1 MRLRQRKKTSLSVCR
16 RHEADCAHRSQGRSY
31 TKCSCPLWMQGVHDG
46 QPIRQSLGTRSM
58 QEAVR
63 QVAAESA
70 QGIAPRAA
78 HRTGRKPLDL
88 SGSCHRLKAA
98 AFRQDQSAPPVS
110 G

>member
-1 MRLRQRKKTSLSVCR
+1 MVVKT
-16 RHEADCAHRSQGRSY
+16 
-31 TKCSCPLWMQGVHDG
+31 K
-46 QPIRQSLGTRSM
+46 SLGTRSITYLSFRRA
-58 QEAVR
+58 ESASGTPLTGLR
-63 QVAAESA
+63 LLLLIGLHFRWRFHPKAESA

-98 AFRQDQSAPPVS
+98 AFRQDPSAPPVS